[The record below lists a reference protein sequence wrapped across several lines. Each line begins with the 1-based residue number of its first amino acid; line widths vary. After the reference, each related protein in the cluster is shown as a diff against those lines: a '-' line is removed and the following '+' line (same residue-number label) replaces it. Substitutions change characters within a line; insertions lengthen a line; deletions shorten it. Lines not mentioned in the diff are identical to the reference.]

1 MGQTALLLTG
11 DHPCGRESRAARLLE
26 FFGVAYETQSAVEF
40 TTPEGAPASKR
51 RYRLIGTAQSFQSVA
66 NALRTHKRLQ
76 DEIHSIFLFS
86 NGDPIGLSK
95 IVSQL
100 SGSNISVRRGAK
112 THREWTIADDPDGLH
127 GAMRGLHVQ
136 PAPTLVSSSD
146 FFEADDKLVTPLIAA
161 GEKVAFLKLSWH
173 GVPVFISSGPLVDID
188 ADLTNQNFDVRDYL
202 FCAVPFVSY
211 LRWAFDS
218 TSWHAPEANACL
230 VVDDPLL
237 KARYGFV
244 RYRELLAVMKQVR
257 FATTIAFIPWNWRR
271 SDPDV
276 VQLFQENL
284 QNYSVCVHGCD
295 HTANEFGSSDRQW
308 LRSRASAALDH
319 MSHHQ
324 ALTGLQHDRVMV
336 FPQGVFSAEAIGELK
351 RAGFDAVVNTEVHS
365 EPRRSQ
371 KLTISDVWDVATM
384 VYEDFPVYTRRYPSQ
399 GIENFAFDLL
409 LGKPCVVVIHH
420 DFCKDGYAQL
430 IHFIEQ
436 LNALRVPLVWRCLG
450 DVVKRSYRQKKLT
463 SDSMEI
469 EIYCNQAVIENTSDK
484 TQKYVVRRREHRP
497 DSVEDILAGSDQAAW
512 HRNGDFIEF
521 TLTLQPGESVLVA
534 LRFKPGESV
543 AHHRQSMMSS
553 ASTALR
559 RYLSEARD
567 NYLAPAKARIA
578 AFCYV

>member
-1 MGQTALLLTG
+1 MGQTALLLAG

-26 FFGVAYETQSAVEF
+26 FFGVAYDTRSAVEF
-40 TTPEGAPASKR
+40 TPPEGAPEPKR
-51 RYRLIGTAQSFQSVA
+51 CYRLIGTAQSFESVA
-66 NALRTHKRLQ
+66 NALRTHNGFQ
-76 DEIHSIFLFS
+76 DQIHSIFLFS
-86 NGDPIGLSK
+86 NGDPVGLSK
-95 IVSQL
+95 VVSHL

-112 THREWTIADDPDGLH
+112 THLEWTIADDPDGLL
-127 GAMRGLHVQ
+127 GAMRGLHVH
-136 PAPTLVSSSD
+136 PAPTVVSSSD

-188 ADLTNQNFDVRDYL
+188 ADLTNQNFDIRDYM
-202 FCAVPFVSY
+202 FCAVPFVCY

-218 TSWHAPEANACL
+218 ISWHAPEANACL

-237 KARYGFV
+237 KARYGFM
-244 RYRELLAVMKQVR
+244 RYHELLALMKQVR

-276 VQLFQENL
+276 VQLFKQNL

-308 LRSRASAALDH
+308 LRSRAFAALER

-324 ALTGLQHDRVMV
+324 TLTGLQHDRVMV

-365 EPRRSQ
+365 EPRCNQ

-384 VYEDFPVYTRRYPSQ
+384 VYDDFPVYTRRYPGQ
-399 GIENFAFDLL
+399 GVENFAFDLL

-420 DFCKDGYAQL
+420 DFCKDACSQL

-450 DVVKRSYRQKKLT
+450 DVLKRSYRQKKLT
-463 SDSMEI
+463 ADSTEI
-469 EIYCNQAVIENTSDK
+469 EIYCNQAVIENTSKK
-484 TQKYVVRRREHRP
+484 TQKYVVRRREHQP
-497 DSVEDILAGSDQAAW
+497 DSVDDIRAGSDEVTW
-512 HRNGDFIEF
+512 HRNGDYIGFA
-521 TLTLQPGESVLVA
+521 LTLQPGESVLVA
-534 LRFKPGESV
+534 LRFKLGESV
-543 AHHRQSMMSS
+543 THDGQSIMSS
-553 ASTALR
+553 ATTTLR

-578 AFCYV
+578 ASCYV